1 MPLAF
6 PWSSCC
12 PTASPGAAFPRGRSS
27 KPGGAESSSEVEP
40 SGRENEPRH
49 FREQNG
55 EARGRKGGKR
65 QEFCP
70 SLTPR
75 ALPSL
80 SPPQLWHTTLQTG
93 AEQEEWP
100 HCRPCQTL
108 LSPAPASSQPVQPPR
123 DPATRQGTHLS
134 PPKPLGAQP
143 ALRRTL
149 FPVPAAAASFLT
161 PSCPENPKSS
171 FPALVKL
178 PASRAI
184 RGGGVT
190 HEHSPHTCPAL
201 VGHTGLPTPGLKE
214 SL

>member
-1 MPLAF
+1 MPLGF

-12 PTASPGAAFPRGRSS
+12 PTASPGAAFWSGRSS

-40 SGRENEPRH
+40 LGRENEPRH
-49 FREQNG
+49 FGEQNG

-70 SLTPR
+70 SLTPG

-108 LSPAPASSQPVQPPR
+108 LSRAPASLAASTAPWGPRHSTGNPPE
-123 DPATRQGTHLS
+123 
-134 PPKPLGAQP
+134 PPKTSGSP
-143 ALRRTL
+143 ASPQTH
-149 FPVPAAAASFLT
+149 PVPSPSCFCQLFNSFL
-161 PSCPENPKSS
+161 PRKP
-171 FPALVKL
+171 
-178 PASRAI
+178 
-184 RGGGVT
+184 
-190 HEHSPHTCPAL
+190 
-201 VGHTGLPTPGLKE
+201 
-214 SL
+214 